1 MNSVARRLGIGLLA
15 WGLCAASVS
24 AAKMVVP
31 CSGDEGSRVA
41 STSANPADGQDR
53 WRYPREA
60 MRHRAQGTV
69 MLRVQLDADG
79 AATQVKLAQSSGSS
93 VLDRAALK
101 AAKSARFCKL
111 KAPTESM
118 SGLAHVSVSYTL
130 NVAVARL

>member
-1 MNSVARRLGIGLLA
+1 MKNIARRLGIVMLA
-15 WGLCAASVS
+15 LGLCAASVS
-24 AAKMVVP
+24 AAEMVVP
-31 CSGDEGSRVA
+31 CSGDEGSLAA
-41 STSANPADGQDR
+41 STSAIPADGENR

-60 MRHRAQGTV
+60 MRHRAQGKV

-101 AAKSARFCKL
+101 AAKSARFCKF
-111 KAPTESM
+111 KSPNESM